1 VAKKRRISTHE
12 PNETEPCE
20 ECRAEIA
27 LLQRAQELKDEGLEG
42 RALVEGVLTS
52 LENEQALERMWRRRA
67 KGPR

>member
-12 PNETEPCE
+12 PDETEPCA

-52 LENEQALERMWRRRA
+52 LESEAALERMWRRRTR
-67 KGPR
+67 KP